1 MKRFCMLSI
10 VLVLLLCSCLPNSL
24 LGDSAQTTPPETTP
38 VLTTPE
44 ETIPDV
50 TTPTETTTDV
60 TTPDVTQPLQPPHEH
75 LFEGTTVTQSPTCID
90 AGEAQSVCSCGEIE
104 VIQIPATGKHNYV
117 DNTCTWCQKTELT
130 LIPVNS
136 AYDADGDGKKDVYYF
151 STELAQRC
159 ADGNWLWAGE
169 YNTNLSVSVSQSKA
183 AEISHWYVEA
193 NSTNKLVY
201 HVTVSESGMYEMVL
215 HLRLKDTAERGAK
228 YTFNAGTAIEQVFQ
242 TSHAFTATTLGQ
254 AQNDTEGTYMYGI
267 YVYLQG
273 GENTFSIECASN
285 SNKTQHYRDFYF
297 VKVAEEHTHNY
308 VSLGVTKQ
316 PTCTVVGEQTLA
328 CACGDN
334 QAVFIPATGE
344 HHYQNGICSTCG
356 KKEIPLYASNSY
368 FDADGDGQKD
378 VYYFSPELS
387 QEAEEGIRLWAGYY
401 NSTLSTHVNT
411 VVTSGISHWY
421 VAADGSEY
429 IVYNVTIPEDGIYE
443 MILHMRLKDGS
454 RRGAKYIINEGT
466 AYEQIFQTSHEFD
479 AETLE
484 AARNDTVGTYMY
496 GIRVHFVAGVNTI
509 KITAA
514 SSVSKTQHFRDFYF
528 VKISESHK
536 HAYLFRTLIS
546 NPTCTLDG
554 EATFTCACGDSRT
567 VVLHATQKH
576 TYVGENCIAC
586 GQKDLGIG
594 IVEYDFLFE
603 KAGFAGGTISLIP
616 EVSGIYTLYWAD
628 ANGKL
633 ANYTKLGSVTASA
646 GKLTTYSI
654 HQNTAIPA
662 GATRLIAVSS
672 SGAQRTYSFA
682 IPESRQFRSQKLYTF
697 GAIAD
702 THQGT
707 RYGEESLPYNRF
719 IKAGKILSGMNAILV
734 GICGDISYENIERE
748 YYLHGEAVKEIHA
761 YDPTMPIYT
770 VTGNHEAKYTGFSR
784 EWYFKYARE
793 IVEYQTAYKE
803 IFTDDNDLDYVVELP
818 DGSVIIFLHQ
828 VYYDYNTATSRL
840 LDDYQLD
847 WLGERLEEYKD
858 RTVFLFF
865 HSQMQGKVGDF
876 NDGSDRLDM
885 CTYTEDY
892 KRLDTYFKQY
902 TNVIF
907 LNGHSHNS
915 FDNVLN
921 AQKAD
926 RVINEY
932 NGEYATLVHL
942 PSLGQSQT
950 GHIVHVYEDCIIFE
964 GYHFGNEETLAYATF
979 IIEK

>member
-1 MKRFCMLSI
+1 MKRLCLLFIALS
-10 VLVLLLCSCLPNSL
+10 LLLCSCLPNSL
-24 LGDSAQTTPPETTP
+24 LGNSEQTTPPETTP
-38 VLTTPE
+38 VLTVPE
-44 ETIPDV
+44 ETTPD
-50 TTPTETTTDV
+50 TTTTD
-60 TTPDVTQPLQPPHEH
+60 TTPPEETTPSQPPHEH
-75 LFEGTTVTQSPTCID
+75 LFEGTTVTKPATCIA
-90 AGEAQSVCSCGEIE
+90 AGEAQSVCPCGEVE

-130 LIPVNS
+130 LVSADS
-136 AYDADGDGKKDVYYF
+136 AYDMDSDGKNDTFYF
-151 STELAQRC
+151 STALAQRC
-159 ADGNWLWAGE
+159 IDGIWVWAGD
-169 YNTNLSVSVSQSKA
+169 YDTNLSVSVSKSKA
-183 AEISHWYVEA
+183 GEINHWYADA
-193 NSTNKLVY
+193 NTTEKLVY
-201 HVTVSESGMYEMVL
+201 HITVPESGMYEMVL
-215 HLRLKDTAERGAK
+215 HLRLKDSVERGAK
-228 YTFNAGTAIEQVFQ
+228 YTFNAGTPIEQIFE
-242 TSHAFTATTLGQ
+242 TSHTFTASTFAQ
-254 AQNDTEGTYMYGI
+254 AQNNTEGTYMYGI

-273 GENTFSIECASN
+273 GENTFSIECASK

-308 VSLGVTKQ
+308 ASLGITKQ
-316 PTCTVVGEQTLA
+316 PTCVAIGEQTLA
-328 CACGDN
+328 CACGDT
-334 QAVFIPATGE
+334 QAVFISATGE
-344 HHYQNGICSTCG
+344 HSYQNGTCLVCG

-387 QEAEEGIRLWAGYY
+387 KEAEEGIHLWAGYY
-401 NSTLSTHVNT
+401 NATLSTHVNT
-411 VVTSGISHWY
+411 VATSGISHWY

-429 IVYNVTIPEDGIYE
+429 IVYNVTVPEDGIYE

-496 GIRVHFVAGVNTI
+496 GIRISLVAGVNTI

-528 VKISESHK
+528 VKVSEFHK
-536 HAYLFRTLIS
+536 HAYLFRTLVS
-546 NPTCTLDG
+546 EPTCTLEG
-554 EATFTCACGDSRT
+554 EAIFTCTCGDSRT
-567 VVLHATQKH
+567 VVLSATQKH
-576 TYVGENCIAC
+576 TYVGEKCTVC
-586 GQKDLGIG
+586 GQKDLGVG

-603 KAGFAGGTISLIP
+603 KAGFAGGTVSLIP
-616 EVSGIYTLYWAD
+616 EASGIYTLYWAD

-633 ANYTKLGSVTASA
+633 ANYTMLGSITALA

-654 HQNTAIPA
+654 YQNTAIPA

-672 SGAQRTYSFA
+672 NGVQCTYSFA
-682 IPESRQFRSQKLYTF
+682 IPEAKQFRAQKLYTF
-697 GAIAD
+697 GAVAD

-707 RYGEESLPYNRF
+707 RYGEESLAYNRF
-719 IKAGKILSGMNAILV
+719 VNAGKILSQMNAILI

-748 YYLHGEAVKEIHA
+748 YYLHGEAVKEIYE

-793 IVEYQTAYKE
+793 IVEYQTEYKE
-803 IFTDDNDLDYVVELP
+803 ILTDDNDLDYVVELP

-828 VYYDYNTATSRL
+828 VYYDYNQANSRL

-847 WLGERLEEYKD
+847 WLGDRLEEYKD

-876 NDGSDRLDM
+876 NDNSERLDM

-892 KRLDTYFKQY
+892 KRLDAYFKQY

-907 LNGHSHNS
+907 FNGHSHNS
-915 FDNVLN
+915 FSQVLEEDL
-921 AQKAD
+921 AD
-926 RVINEY
+926 RVINTY
-932 NGEYATLVHL
+932 NDEYATLVHL

-950 GHIVHVYEDCIIFE
+950 GHIVHIYEDCIVFE
-964 GYHFGNEETLAYATF
+964 GYHFGNGETFAYATF